1 MLDNKVETF
10 ITVVKYKSYTKTAE
24 ILHMTQ
30 PAVTQHIHKLE
41 AYYDC
46 QLVDSSQHTIKITDA
61 GKRLYTYLSLQQ
73 ANEKHFIHI
82 LKNTVKPLCIGASL
96 SIADYYLPQFLIK
109 NLLTDKDRIRI
120 TVENTTNLLKK
131 LQNGDI
137 DCSFVEGI
145 FDTALFETK
154 LYKNEAFIPVVAPEH
169 PLANKE
175 ASLQQLQDYP
185 LILREPDSGTREI
198 LENWLSQKNVSPQSF
213 QTVIEIGSILLIKE
227 LISQSSAVT
236 FLYEGVVKKE
246 LSNGKLAHIKI
257 KDYHLYHPLYFIYRK
272 GDPKYYIYEKIFQY
286 FVY

>member
-1 MLDNKVETF
+1 MLDHKIETF
-10 ITVVKYKSYTKTAE
+10 LTVVKYKSYTKTAE

-41 AYYDC
+41 AYYNC
-46 QLVDSSQHTIKITDA
+46 KLVDSSQHTIKITNA

-73 ANEKHFIHI
+73 ANEKHFFHL
-82 LKNTVKPLCIGASL
+82 LKNTVRPLCIGASL

-137 DCSFVEGI
+137 DCAFVEGI
-145 FDTALFETK
+145 FDTAST
-154 LYKNEAFIPVVAPEH
+154 H
-169 PLANKE
+169 PLSNKE
-175 ASLQQLQDYP
+175 VTLQQLQDYP

-198 LENWLSQKNVSPQSF
+198 LENWLSQRNVSPQSF
-213 QTVIEIGSILLIKE
+213 QTVIEIGSILLIKK

-246 LSNGKLAHIKI
+246 LSNGKLAHVKI
-257 KDYHLYHPLYFIYRK
+257 KDYQLQHPLYFIYRK
-272 GDPKYYIYEKIFQY
+272 GDPKYYIYCLNY
-286 FVY
+286 Y

>member
-1 MLDNKVETF
+1 MLDHKIETF
-10 ITVVKYKSYTKTAE
+10 LTVVKYKSYTKTAE

-41 AYYDC
+41 AYYNC
-46 QLVDSSQHTIKITDA
+46 KLVDSSQHTIKITNA

-73 ANEKHFIHI
+73 ANEKHFFHL
-82 LKNTVKPLCIGASL
+82 LKNTVRPLCIGASL

-137 DCSFVEGI
+137 DCAFVEGI
-145 FDTALFETK
+145 FDTAFFETK
-154 LYKNEAFIPVVAPEH
+154 LYKNESFIPVVASTH
-169 PLANKE
+169 PLSNKE
-175 ASLQQLQDYP
+175 VTLQQLQDYP

-198 LENWLSQKNVSPQSF
+198 LENWLSQRNVSPQSF
-213 QTVIEIGSILLIKE
+213 QTVIEIGSILLIKK

-246 LSNGKLAHIKI
+246 LSNGKLAHVN
-257 KDYHLYHPLYFIYRK
+257 
-272 GDPKYYIYEKIFQY
+272 EKIFQSLT
-286 FVY
+286 